1 MVLAIGHRPKIGV
14 NGCADFAR
22 GPRWKRRGKIG
33 PGKRSIGLKS
43 LSVGK
48 VQAEGLSAFPAA
60 GAFGG
65 IIESQAAMRY
75 KCTPEAA
82 VPWRG
87 AIN

>member
-1 MVLAIGHRPKIGV
+1 MAAPISPAARVGRDGARSDRERV
-14 NGCADFAR
+14 NWFEVPFSG
-22 GPRWKRRGKIG
+22 GE
-33 PGKRSIGLKS
+33 
-43 LSVGK
+43 
-48 VQAEGLSAFPAA
+48 VQAEGFSAFPAA

-75 KCTPEAA
+75 KYTPEEA